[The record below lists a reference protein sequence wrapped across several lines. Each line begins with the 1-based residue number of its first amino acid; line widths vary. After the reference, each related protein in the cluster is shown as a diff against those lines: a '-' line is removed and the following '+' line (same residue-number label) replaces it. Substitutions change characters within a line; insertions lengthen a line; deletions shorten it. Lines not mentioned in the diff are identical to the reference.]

1 MKKSISPIMHDL
13 ANQLDQGNRD
23 ALTLFLKNIKKQ
35 ETPIIE
41 TCPIDDEYNLV
52 TYIWLGDELTENAYV
67 FGSFPGWDITANE
80 MDKLSYT
87 NIWFKTFRTKEKF
100 ASTYYFSMN
109 DTFEQDWIKRS
120 ENYKRDPLN
129 SKMFG
134 HEAEPMSFLELGLSS
149 QINKTKQETH
159 IPKGKVET
167 HQFHSSILKNERQ
180 LWIYTPHNYSPE
192 QSSYDLLIM
201 FDGSS
206 MLQTLSAAVTLDH
219 LIHTKEIPPCILMG
233 IDHVD
238 RFTELTFYK
247 KMNMFLTKELL
258 PWIQERYHVNEDSY
272 HTTIGGF
279 SLGGLAAFYAALQY
293 PEIFGNVLSM
303 SGSVH
308 WKKENYEGL
317 HPWIENQF
325 KRSSTLPLQIYMSAG
340 QLENKPLLEANR
352 KLSQVLKEKEYQ
364 STYVEFPGGHDVL
377 WWHKQFAEGLVSLQQ
392 LKILM
397 K

>member
-1 MKKSISPIMHDL
+1 MKKLTSPIMHDL
-13 ANQLDQGNRD
+13 AKQLKQGNHS
-23 ALTLFLKNIKKQ
+23 ALTLFLESIKKQ
-35 ETPIIE
+35 ETPIVE
-41 TCPIDDEYNLV
+41 TCPINDEYDLI

-67 FGSFPGWDITANE
+67 FGSFPGWDIAANE
-80 MDKLSYT
+80 MDKLSHT

-100 ASTYYFSMN
+100 ASTYYFSIN
-109 DTFEQDWIKRS
+109 DTFKQNWVKRS

-129 SKMFG
+129 FKMFG
-134 HEAEPMSFLELGLSS
+134 HEAELMSVLELGLSS
-149 QINKTKQETH
+149 QIDKTKQPTH

-167 HQFHSSILKNERQ
+167 HQFHSSTLKNERQ

-206 MLQTLSAAVTLDH
+206 MLRTLSAAATLDH
-219 LIHTKEIPPCILMG
+219 FIHTKEIPPCILIA

-238 RFTELTFYK
+238 RFTELTFSEEL
-247 KMNMFLTKELL
+247 NMFLTKELL
-258 PWIQERYHVNEDSY
+258 PWIQQRYHVHANPY

-279 SLGGLAAFYAALQY
+279 SLGGLAAFYAALRY
-293 PEIFGNVLSM
+293 PDLFGNVLSM

-308 WKKENYEGL
+308 WKKENYKGS

-325 KRSSTLPLQIYMSAG
+325 IRSSTLPLQIYMSAG
-340 QLENKPLLEANR
+340 ELENKPLLEANR
-352 KLSQVLKEKEYQ
+352 SLSQVLKEKEYQ

-377 WWHKQFAEGLVSLQQ
+377 WWHKQFADGLVSLQQ
-392 LKILM
+392 FKIPM

>member
-1 MKKSISPIMHDL
+1 MKKLMSPIMHDL

-23 ALTLFLKNIKKQ
+23 ALTLFLKNMKKQ

-41 TCPIDDEYNLV
+41 TCPIDDEYHLV
-52 TYIWLGDELTENAYV
+52 TYIWLGDEQTKNAYI

-80 MDKLSYT
+80 LDKLSHT

-100 ASTYYFSMN
+100 ASTYYFSIN
-109 DTFEQDWIKRS
+109 DDFEQNWVKRS

-149 QINKTKQETH
+149 QIDKTKQQTH

-180 LWIYTPHNYSPE
+180 LWIYTPHIYSPE

-201 FDGSS
+201 FDGRS
-206 MLQTLSAAVTLDH
+206 MLQTLSAAATLDH
-219 LIHTKEIPPCILMG
+219 LIHTKEIPPCILIG

-238 RFTELTFYK
+238 RFTELTFYEE
-247 KMNMFLTKELL
+247 MNMFLTKELL
-258 PWIQERYHVNEDSY
+258 PWIQKRYHVHADPY

-293 PEIFGNVLSM
+293 PDIFGNVLSL

-308 WKKENYEGL
+308 WKKENDEGS

-325 KRSSTLPLQIYMSAG
+325 KRSSTLPLHIYMSAG
-340 QLENKPLLEANR
+340 ELENKPLLEANR
-352 KLSQVLKEKEYQ
+352 RLAQVLKEKEYQ

-377 WWHKQFAEGLVSLQQ
+377 WWHKQFAQGLVSLQQ
-392 LKILM
+392 FKIPM